1 MAMKECQHGIEESGC
16 SYCSRKAQAGAA
28 GAGNR
33 SAGVRSRQ
41 RLLDELCSVLG
52 VARHVET
59 PGSNPSR
66 VFAAAAESASVPKRS
81 MPKIGA
87 AIAAKAGLEWG
98 PGCDNRRHDV
108 EATMVTAEG
117 IANVRQALAILAERR
132 QHKPVKQG
140 P

>member
-1 MAMKECQHGIEESGC
+1 MTMSQCQHGMDRSGC
-16 SYCSRKAQAGAA
+16 SYCSQSAPS
-28 GAGNR
+28 R
-33 SAGVRSRQ
+33 SAGTGERSVARRSRQ
-41 RLLDELCSVLG
+41 RLLDELCDLLG

-66 VFAAAAESASVPKRS
+66 VFAAAAESASVPARS

-98 PGCDNRRHDV
+98 LGCDNRSQHV

-117 IANVRQALAILAERR
+117 IETVNHALAILSDRR
-132 QHKPVKQG
+132 QHKPEKAT
-140 P
+140 